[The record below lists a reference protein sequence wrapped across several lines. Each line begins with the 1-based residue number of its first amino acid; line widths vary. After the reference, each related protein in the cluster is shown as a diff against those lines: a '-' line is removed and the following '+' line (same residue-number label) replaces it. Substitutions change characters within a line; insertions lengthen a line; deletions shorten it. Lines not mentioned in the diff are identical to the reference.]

1 MPSAEAADAI
11 LVVVKVP
18 GIGRFQTPPAS
29 GPCQG
34 DGGRPAVVRGG
45 VEEPA
50 AAATSAAA
58 AASAS
63 AWRQDVDGLDG
74 GRLALSEQRV
84 VRR

>member
-18 GIGRFQTPPAS
+18 GIGRFQTPPAP
-29 GPCQG
+29 GPSQG

-50 AAATSAAA
+50 AADASAA